1 MMPLMHPFCGG
12 RKLRCRSLA
21 LALCSGDRHRMKALL
36 YLALLLSSV
45 APCVA
50 SRIVTDEVGRRVEL
64 PDHPHRIIC
73 LVPSVTDTVFALG
86 AGADVVAVS
95 DFTKYPV
102 EALKKPSVGSTT
114 RPSIETILSLH
125 PDLVLGIQTGGPG
138 ESTAAIERLG
148 IPIYLVGPH
157 GLDGI
162 LRSVTSLGDALNRK
176 AEAASLVTKLEGRI
190 SAVRTRTQTL
200 PRPAVFMP
208 VWYDPIITIGKHAFI
223 TEIIEVAGGRSITD
237 DLTPDWPHLSLEA
250 LIARA
255 PEALLLVRGGRT
267 TLEVLKDR
275 PGWNSIP
282 AIRERRVFYVDNRID
297 FPSPVA
303 IDALEDMS
311 RQFHP

>member
-1 MMPLMHPFCGG
+1 MK
-12 RKLRCRSLA
+12 RI
-21 LALCSGDRHRMKALL
+21 LCF
-36 YLALLLSSV
+36 ALLLLSGT
-45 APCVA
+45 PGFA
-50 SRIVTDEVGRRVEL
+50 SRVLTDELGRRVEL
-64 PDHPHRIIC
+64 PDHPHRIVC

-95 DFTKYPV
+95 DFTKYPA
-102 EALKKPSVGSTT
+102 EAVKRPSVGSTT

-125 PDLVLGIQTGGPG
+125 PDLVLGIQTGGPN
-138 ESTAAIERLG
+138 ESTAEIERLG

-162 LRSVTSLGDALNRK
+162 LRSVRSLGDALNRK
-176 AEAASLVTKLEGRI
+176 PEAAALVTSLQGRI
-190 SAVRTRTQTL
+190 SAVRSRTETL
-200 PRPAVFMP
+200 PRPSVFMP

-237 DLTPDWPHLSLEA
+237 DLTPDWPHMSLEA

-255 PEALLLVRGGRT
+255 PQALLLVRGGRT
-267 TLEVLKDR
+267 TLDVLKDR

-282 AIRERRVFYVDNRID
+282 AIQQRRVFYVDNRID

-303 IDALEDMS
+303 IDALEDLS